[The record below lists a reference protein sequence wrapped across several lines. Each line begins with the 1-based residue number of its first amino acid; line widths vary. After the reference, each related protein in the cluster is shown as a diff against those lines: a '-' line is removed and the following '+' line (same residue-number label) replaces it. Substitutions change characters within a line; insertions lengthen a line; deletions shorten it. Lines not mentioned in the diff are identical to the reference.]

1 MREIYTGFAREG
13 TGMMDHTGPLWDGTD
28 LLADWNGT
36 TVAVGAGGVL
46 GYATW
51 DRTGGYDASGR
62 IEVGNVIAV
71 TADAATALLAMLGRW
86 ASVAPTLVFRQ
97 GGADPLP
104 LLTAL
109 GVQGRVERRQPWML
123 RLVDV
128 AGAVAARGWSPFLKG
143 TVDIALR
150 TPMPWN
156 SGQYRLVLDGGE
168 GRWEP
173 GGSGRCG
180 SPRAASPPGTP
191 APRARACC
199 AGPACWTDRT
209 TTMRSSRWRRPVP
222 NPPSSTTSDPR
233 IAPPKIAVI
242 MMLPSPEARS

>member
-62 IEVGNVIAV
+62 IEVGNLIAV

-143 TVDIALR
+143 TVDIALAD
-150 TPMPWN
+150 PECPWN

-173 GGSGRCG
+173 GGSGRVRVT
-180 SPRAASPPGTP
+180 PRGLAAWYAGAASPGVLR
-191 APRARACC
+191 RAGLLDGPDDHDAFLAVAT
-199 AGPACWTDRT
+199 AGPEPTLLDYF
-209 TTMRSSRWRRPVP
+209 
-222 NPPSSTTSDPR
+222 
-233 IAPPKIAVI
+233 
-242 MMLPSPEARS
+242 